1 MPETIA
7 KPRKRATKAV
17 KPAKTG
23 GSTSA
28 AQKPSQAPKKN
39 PIGAPTTYNE
49 HIASVICIRIA
60 EGESLRE
67 IVKDAGMPDRSTV
80 YDWLLRHPSFAD
92 QYARAREEQ
101 ADTLADEIIAI
112 ADEQP
117 EIIAVTDK
125 KTGALIEHKLDGAF
139 LQWQKN
145 RIDARK
151 WTAMKL
157 KPKKYGDKIALG
169 GDSDAPPIKTEDTGS
184 SRLFELIKNME
195 MAKRAG

>member
-1 MPETIA
+1 MPETA
-7 KPRKRATKAV
+7 KKTRKKPTEAAKAPKV
-17 KPAKTG
+17 G
-23 GSTSA
+23 VSTSD
-28 AQKPSQAPKKN
+28 AQKAAKAPKKN
-39 PIGAPTTYNE
+39 PVGAPTTYNS
-49 HIASVICIRIA
+49 HIANIICIRIA

-67 IVKDAGMPDRSTV
+67 IVKDGGMPDRSTV
-80 YDWLLRHPSFAD
+80 YDWLLRHPDFAD
-92 QYARAREEQ
+92 QYTRAREEQ

-117 EIIAVTDK
+117 EVIAVTDK

-157 KPKKYGDKIALG
+157 KPKKYGDRVALEG
-169 GDSDAPPIKTEDTGS
+169 TEDGPAIKTEETS
-184 SRLFELIKNME
+184 SGRLFEIIRNLE
-195 MAKRAG
+195 MSKRAG